1 MSVRALTLLLALALI
16 APAARF
22 AAASDA
28 ALRGLYAQGEFDA
41 ATARCDSLL
50 RVTPEDAELNQLMGR
65 ILADTRRCRE
75 AIPFLSRAAAV
86 DTAAGW
92 IRAWSQVYLGVCH
105 YDAGDRDAAGRAW
118 VAARDMA
125 ATRNST
131 AIARLYLIS
140 LIDNQPFAAWT
151 ARDTQHFEF
160 RFSPQLSA
168 FDYDTFAREHEEAL
182 TQIAA
187 WFGHEPPHKIR
198 FYVWSSN
205 DEARQAGLPNLGFSR
220 PAVSLVHAAANQ
232 TIGHEMSHVIAF
244 QAIPPRGAV
253 GLISEGAAVFH
264 DQRSADRLT
273 LARKAWSAVPAD
285 KRPGLL
291 ALWGDWRLLDDATSY
306 PVAGAFVAR
315 LVERGGRERFLEL
328 YGDQSVE
335 SARRIYGAEFDGWV
349 KEFEQQLGDGQ

>member
-1 MSVRALTLLLALALI
+1 MSVRALPLLLALVLV
-16 APAARF
+16 APAASS

-28 ALRGLYAQGEFDA
+28 TLRGLYAQAEFDA
-41 ATARCDSLL
+41 AATRCDSLL

-65 ILADTRRCRE
+65 ILADTHRCPE

-105 YDAGDRDAAGRAW
+105 YDAGDRDAARLAW
-118 VAARDMA
+118 IAARDMA
-125 ATRNST
+125 ATPNST

-140 LIDNQPFAAWT
+140 LIEDQPF
-151 ARDTQHFEF
+151 
-160 RFSPQLSA
+160 
-168 FDYDTFAREHEEAL
+168 
-182 TQIAA
+182 AA

-205 DEARQAGLPNLGFSR
+205 DEARQAGLPTLGFSR
-220 PAVSLVHAAANQ
+220 PIVSLVHAAANQ

-244 QAIPPRGAV
+244 QAIPPRRAV

-273 LARKAWSAVPAD
+273 LARKVWSALPAD
-285 KRPGLL
+285 KRSGLL

-315 LVERGGRERFLEL
+315 LVERGGREKFLEL
-328 YGDQSVE
+328 YRDQSVE

-349 KEFEQQLGDGQ
+349 MEFEQEIGGGQ